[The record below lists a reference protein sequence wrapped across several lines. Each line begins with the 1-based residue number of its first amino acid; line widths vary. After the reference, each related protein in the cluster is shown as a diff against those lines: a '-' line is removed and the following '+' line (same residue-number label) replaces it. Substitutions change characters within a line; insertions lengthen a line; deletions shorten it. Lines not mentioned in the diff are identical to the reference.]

1 MAVTAAPP
9 ARLRSPKDTVSGR
22 GVLLPALCR
31 MCSPG
36 SNYRCSGKHSVVG
49 VNADFQIP
57 FKELQVALESVR
69 HHTGQDPTA
78 LQLLQESNKRAG
90 TEGLT
95 EQNWGDAN
103 QPGLLLL
110 RCAEML
116 MALSSPSCGGD
127 TGQPC
132 HLFCKPYPFASRS
145 GGWYASQLCQSKRCM
160 RSSCSS
166 QTLPGGSSLVTN
178 LS

>member
-1 MAVTAAPP
+1 MGSAKLPGSVLILPFRPDRPASTLCKVEQAALLSEQPWNGRHCSSPP
-9 ARLRSPKDTVSGR
+9 RLGSPKDTVSGR

-110 RCAEML
+110 RCAEM
-116 MALSSPSCGGD
+116 
-127 TGQPC
+127 
-132 HLFCKPYPFASRS
+132 
-145 GGWYASQLCQSKRCM
+145 
-160 RSSCSS
+160 
-166 QTLPGGSSLVTN
+166 
-178 LS
+178 